1 VMASE
6 RALGVYLVASLGG
19 IAVCPRAA
27 GAQTRDLRADP
38 ALDITVTGIGA
49 AAWVASELFEPRL
62 APTRCRWCEV
72 DGADRE
78 VREALV
84 WSRPD
89 LADALS
95 NVSAFALAP
104 LAAVGLDAVAAS
116 HEGALGKVP
125 VDAMLVVEAA
135 VIATDVNML
144 AKILVGR
151 ERPFV
156 HALAPEEKDHTSRP
170 FDNNASFFSGHA
182 TETFALAAAAGTL
195 STMRGYRWAPLVWG
209 TGGAVAAVTGYLRIA
224 ADRHWLTDVVVGA
237 LVGSGIGI
245 GVPLLFHRPEATTAT
260 ATATGG
266 LSLPPPRPV
275 TITIAW

>member
-1 VMASE
+1 
-6 RALGVYLVASLGG
+6 
-19 IAVCPRAA
+19 
-27 GAQTRDLRADP
+27 
-38 ALDITVTGIGA
+38 
-49 AAWVASELFEPRL
+49 
-62 APTRCRWCEV
+62 
-72 DGADRE
+72 
-78 VREALV
+78 
-84 WSRPD
+84 
-89 LADALS
+89 
-95 NVSAFALAP
+95 
-104 LAAVGLDAVAAS
+104 
-116 HEGALGKVP
+116 
-125 VDAMLVVEAA
+125 
-135 VIATDVNML
+135 ML